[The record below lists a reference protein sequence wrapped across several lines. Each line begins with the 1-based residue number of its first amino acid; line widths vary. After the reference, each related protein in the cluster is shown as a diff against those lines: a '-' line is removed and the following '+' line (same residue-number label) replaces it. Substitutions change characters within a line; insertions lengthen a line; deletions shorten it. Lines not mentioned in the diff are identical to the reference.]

1 MSSSKETFMQKTVV
15 VWLGAMICCALWGSA
30 FPCIKLGYVM
40 FEIPSDAVSS
50 QILFAGY
57 RFTLAGVLAILAGS
71 MVSRKFLLPKKASM
85 TRIIKLSM
93 LQTVGQYLLFYIG
106 LAHTAGVKASI
117 IEGMNVFIAILVAS
131 LIFRQEKM
139 TSSKIIGCL
148 IGFAGVIL
156 VNLSKTG
163 FDLNVTLWGEGFIFL
178 STIAYAFSSVLIKQY
193 SKDENPIVLSGYQ
206 FVIGGMILTVSGF
219 LLGGKVTHFTAAST
233 MLLIYLALI
242 SAVAYSLWGI
252 LLKYN
257 PVSKVAIFGFMNPM
271 FGVLFS
277 SLLLSEKEQA
287 FGWNSILALILV
299 CAGIFIVNK
308 KSELPVVY

>member
-1 MSSSKETFMQKTVV
+1 V
-15 VWLGAMICCALWGSA
+15 G
-30 FPCIKLGYVM
+30 
-40 FEIPSDAVSS
+40 S

-57 RFTLAGVLAILAGS
+57 RFTLAGVLAILLGS
-71 MVSRKFLLPKKASM
+71 LISRKFLVPKKASIS
-85 TRIIKLSM
+85 RIFTLSM
-93 LQTVGQYLLFYIG
+93 LQTVGQYILFYIG

-117 IEGMNVFIAILVAS
+117 IGGMNVFIAILVAS

-139 TSSKIIGCL
+139 TTPKIIGCL
-148 IGFAGVIL
+148 TGFIGVIL
-156 VNLSKTG
+156 VNVSQTG
-163 FDLNVTLWGEGFIFL
+163 FDLHVSLSGEGFIFL
-178 STIAYAFSSVLIKQY
+178 SAIAYGFSSVLIKQY
-193 SKDENPIVLSGYQ
+193 SKDENPFVLSGYQ
-206 FVIGGMILTVSGF
+206 FVIGGMILTIIGF

-233 MLLIYLALI
+233 LLLIYLALI

-277 SLLLSEKEQA
+277 SLLLNEKAQA
-287 FGWNSILALILV
+287 FGWNSIMALILV

-308 KSELPVVY
+308 KSELPVVL